1 MKQLVFIMAG
11 FGVIVALGVGIN
23 HIKISPEVNSPTS
36 TVMTSKP
43 VKDSEVAVVQARSN
57 YLTAETSHPARSN
70 AQRFTPFTRET
81 QAQREFRNAIET
93 LLSPESTY
101 EQKQAVWKH
110 LKEAGE
116 LDDAIHEFQQRVAT
130 NPNSTDDFVALGE
143 AELKKCGQSDDV
155 RETAIL
161 AMNAD
166 QTFDKALSIDPSNWE
181 AQFDKVSAMAHW
193 PPELNQGQKVID
205 QFQTLIQEQESQPAQ
220 SQFALTYLRMG
231 DFYQRTGNADAA
243 AQVWQQ
249 GAALF
254 PNNTDLQ
261 NRLSPNP

>member
-1 MKQLVFIMAG
+1 MVG

-23 HIKISPEVNSPTS
+23 HIKTAPEPNFPTN
-36 TVMTSKP
+36 TVMTSKT
-43 VKDSEVAVVQARSN
+43 VKGPEAAEVQGQSNSLAAKTCHTARPN
-57 YLTAETSHPARSN
+57 AHIFTSF
-70 AQRFTPFTRET
+70 QRET
-81 QAQREFRNAIET
+81 QAHREFRSAIET
-93 LLSPESTY
+93 LLSSESTY

-116 LDDAIHEFQQRVAT
+116 LDDAIHEFQQRVAA
-130 NPNSTDDFVALGE
+130 NPNSTDDLVALGE
-143 AELKKCGQSDDV
+143 AELKKCVQNDDV

-231 DFYQRTGNADAA
+231 DFYQRGGNADAA

-261 NRLSPNP
+261 NRLLPNP